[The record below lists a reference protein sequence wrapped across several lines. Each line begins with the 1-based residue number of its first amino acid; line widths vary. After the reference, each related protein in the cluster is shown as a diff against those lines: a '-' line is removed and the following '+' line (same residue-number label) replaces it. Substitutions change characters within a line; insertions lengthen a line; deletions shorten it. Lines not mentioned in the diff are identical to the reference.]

1 MRDPVLRPRN
11 AVPFGKKT
19 AQDAFA
25 PEFHPRGWRFH
36 KENRWL
42 LRAFSQAVT
51 DETLMRSPLR
61 HAPFPFFRNKA
72 FAEQRRVDDAE
83 HNFPVQ
89 AVGHGRDGQGQAVGK
104 IGCAVHGIDD
114 PAGIRQAQI
123 FRALFSEES
132 GLGRQGCKAFFQE
145 CLHSDIG
152 FRYRSM
158 RPLWRIVWG
167 WA

>member
-11 AVPFGKKT
+11 AVPLGKKT

-25 PEFHPRGWRFH
+25 PEFHPRGWRF
-36 KENRWL
+36 
-42 LRAFSQAVT
+42 
-51 DETLMRSPLR
+51 
-61 HAPFPFFRNKA
+61 
-72 FAEQRRVDDAE
+72 
-83 HNFPVQ
+83 
-89 AVGHGRDGQGQAVGK
+89 
-104 IGCAVHGIDD
+104 

-152 FRYRSM
+152 FRYEIDA
-158 RPLWRIVWG
+158 PLMADSVGMGMIGVDDGAAFLDDGKGLQGQW
-167 WA
+167 